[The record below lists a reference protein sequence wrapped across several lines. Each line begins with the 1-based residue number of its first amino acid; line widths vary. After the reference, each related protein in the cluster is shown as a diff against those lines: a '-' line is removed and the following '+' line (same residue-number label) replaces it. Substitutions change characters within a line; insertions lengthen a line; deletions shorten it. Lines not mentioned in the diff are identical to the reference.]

1 MEMNNRVKLI
11 GDYLDSLFP
20 NPKTELV
27 FHSDYELLIAIM
39 LSAQTT
45 DKRVNEVTKVLFSKY
60 CLEDLCNANIDDL
73 ENILRPLGSFRKKA
87 IYTRDIARTLISVY
101 NGVVPKDKE
110 LLVKFPGVGVKTA
123 NVFLSE
129 FYGYPAIAV
138 DTHVERVAKR
148 LRLAYMNDDVL
159 KVESKLES
167 KFSKNEWSRR
177 HLQFLLFG
185 RYYCKAI
192 NPKCSG
198 CCLSNI
204 CRYFN
209 DLKK

>member
-87 IYTRDIARTLISVY
+87 IYTRDIARTL
-101 NGVVPKDKE
+101 
-110 LLVKFPGVGVKTA
+110 GVGVKTA

>member
-87 IYTRDIARTLISVY
+87 IYTRDIARTLCFF
-101 NGVVPKDKE
+101 K
-110 LLVKFPGVGVKTA
+110 
-123 NVFLSE
+123 
-129 FYGYPAIAV
+129 
-138 DTHVERVAKR
+138 
-148 LRLAYMNDDVL
+148 
-159 KVESKLES
+159 
-167 KFSKNEWSRR
+167 
-177 HLQFLLFG
+177 
-185 RYYCKAI
+185 
-192 NPKCSG
+192 
-198 CCLSNI
+198 
-204 CRYFN
+204 
-209 DLKK
+209 

>member
-1 MEMNNRVKLI
+1 MVMNSRVKLI

-45 DKRVNEVTKVLFSKY
+45 DKRVNEVTKILFSKY
-60 CLEDLCNANIDDL
+60 SLEELCSANIDDL

-87 IYTRDIARTLISVY
+87 VYTRDIARTLVNVY
-101 NGVVPKDKE
+101 NGVVPKNKE
-110 LLVKFPGVGVKTA
+110 LLVKFPGVGIKTA

-148 LRLAYMNDDVL
+148 LRFAYLNDDVL
-159 KVESKLES
+159 KVEHKLEN
-167 KFSKNEWSRR
+167 KFPKNEWSRR

-192 NPKCSG
+192 SPKCSE
-198 CCLSNI
+198 CELSKI

-209 DLKK
+209 NLKK